1 MKKRPT
7 IRIITFLSAALVVAG
22 IFAIRGTRKANA
34 LDRYA
39 RASTERA
46 FDELVTS
53 VSEMSNAL
61 EKSVYTT
68 DPALAGALCT
78 QIFGRAM
85 TAQTALEALPYAS
98 QEMEQTASFV
108 AKAGDYASALSRTV
122 GDGGWSGE
130 EMANLKSL
138 ADTASVMKLN
148 LQDMQSRLAQGE
160 MALDQVYAR
169 ASSELGGEDQPPLV
183 GETFQT
189 IEQEFPELPTLI
201 YDGPFSETMAR
212 RQALY
217 LEGKK
222 EVEEEEALKKAAK
235 FLDIAAAELR
245 SAGECGGDVPCWI
258 FACHML
264 GGEYSVYVTKQ
275 GGEIWS
281 VVGARSVGVPIYT
294 VDQGLALA
302 GDYIKGWGLKSLEE
316 SYHTV
321 SDGVLLVNYEY
332 AEKGVRCYPDLIKVG
347 VALDTGALM
356 SYDAQGYITAHT
368 KRSIPEAAVSEQEAQ
383 ESLSQA
389 LAVQAHAMAIIPTEG
404 GQERYCHEF
413 LCQSEDGDKY
423 LMYVNAQTGAEE
435 KILIL
440 LEDETGA
447 LTI

>member
-98 QEMEQTASFV
+98 QELEQTASFV
-108 AKAGDYASALSRTV
+108 AKAGDYASALARTV

-169 ASSELGGEDQPPLV
+169 ASNELGGEDQPPLA

-235 FLDIAAAELR
+235 FLDVAASELR

-332 AEKGVRCYPDLIKVG
+332 AENGVRCYPDLIKVG

-368 KRSIPEAAVSEQEAQ
+368 KRSIPETDVSEQEAQ

>member
-1 MKKRPT
+1 MRKRPT

-122 GDGGWSGE
+122 GDGGWTGE

-169 ASSELGGEDQPPLV
+169 ASSELGGEDQPPLA
-183 GETFQT
+183 GETFKT

-235 FLDIAAAELR
+235 FLDIAASELR

-281 VVGARSVGVPIYT
+281 VVGARSVGKPIYT

-302 GDYIKGWGLKSLEE
+302 GDYVKGWGLKSLEE

-321 SDGVLLVNYEY
+321 SDGVLLVNFEY

-368 KRSIPEAAVSEQEAQ
+368 KRSIPDAAVSEQEAQ

-389 LAVQAHAMAIIPTEG
+389 LAVQAHAMAIIPTDG

-447 LTI
+447 LTV